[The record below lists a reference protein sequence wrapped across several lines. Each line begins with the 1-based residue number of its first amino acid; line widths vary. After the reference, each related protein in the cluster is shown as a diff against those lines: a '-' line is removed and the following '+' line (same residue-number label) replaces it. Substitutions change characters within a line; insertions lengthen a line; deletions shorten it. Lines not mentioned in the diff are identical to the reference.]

1 MEIYANL
8 RFNFTI
14 IPILLLKLENTV
26 ESVYNASGTVY
37 LVGVQQSR
45 NYCLQR

>member
-1 MEIYANL
+1 MEIYASL